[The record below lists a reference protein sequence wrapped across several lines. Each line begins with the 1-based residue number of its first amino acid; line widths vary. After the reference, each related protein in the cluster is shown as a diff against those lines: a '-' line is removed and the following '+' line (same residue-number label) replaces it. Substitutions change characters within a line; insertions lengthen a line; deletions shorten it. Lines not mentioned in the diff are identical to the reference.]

1 MGGKL
6 LEGIMV
12 EDEVTIIIKTFERPQ
27 MLAHAIQSIRAFYP
41 SIHIIVADDS
51 QKPKIRNDVEYH
63 VLPFDVG
70 VSAGR
75 NFAIDKVKTKYF
87 VTVDD
92 DLKFT
97 KKTKLETFL
106 DIIKDNGMDLLC
118 GAVTKSLP
126 NECAN
131 FEIEDGILT
140 VVPLGRPLFKKFRYC
155 DYGVQ
160 FFIADTEKFKRFGG
174 WDEELK
180 TRGEH
185 IELFLRAKRDKL
197 KVAFTP
203 KVVISHE
210 RGLQGSAKYKQF
222 RIRDHL
228 PIGMKKHGI
237 KKIINYNGKEKNFV

>member
-1 MGGKL
+1 
-6 LEGIMV
+6 MV

-27 MLAHAIQSIRAFYP
+27 MLDRAIKSIRALYP
-41 SIHIIVADDS
+41 SIHIIVVDDS
-51 QKPKIRNDVEYH
+51 QVPKVRRDVEYH
-63 VLPFDVG
+63 ELPFDVG

-75 NFAIDKVKTKYF
+75 NYAIDKVKTKYF
-87 VTVDD
+87 VTMDD
-92 DLKFT
+92 DLKFD

-106 DIIKDNGMDLLC
+106 NIIQNNDIDLLC

-131 FEIEDGILT
+131 LEVKDGVLT
-140 VVPLGRPLFKKFRYC
+140 VVPLGVPISQNFRYC

-185 IELFLRAKRDKL
+185 VELFLRAKGKL

-203 KVVISHE
+203 KVIIGHD
-210 RGLQGSAKYKQF
+210 RGMEGSAKYKKF
-222 RIRDHL
+222 RQRNHL

-237 KKIINYNGKEKNFV
+237 KKLINYDGKEKDFV